1 MESKQGEKKHIRFI
15 IGKDIP
21 SPKQG
26 LECGNDCSSEST
38 SNLVREEISTP
49 CNNPPFLRYVPLSCC
64 KKGQSPFTE
73 CLQSIVDK
81 GRPPT
86 KLTMEDVAI
95 LKESH
100 AMPLTSSTNPLPS
113 KPLNGVVRSSQC
125 LIKHSILPSERTKEW
140 FDLKAYRLLAKAGY
154 NFSKQGDLGKLIPE
168 AIGEKMHGLSKTQR
182 KMWLEGYEIPIPKI
196 GLGYTP
202 EQPA

>member
-15 IGKDIP
+15 TRKDIP
-21 SPKQG
+21 SPKEG

-49 CNNPPFLRYVPLSCC
+49 CNNPPFLRYIPLSHC

-81 GRPPT
+81 GRPST

-100 AMPLTSSTNPLPS
+100 AMPLTSSTKSFAL
-113 KPLNGVVRSSQC
+113 
-125 LIKHSILPSERTKEW
+125 EATKW
-140 FDLKAYRLLAKAGY
+140 
-154 NFSKQGDLGKLIPE
+154 I
-168 AIGEKMHGLSKTQR
+168 R
-182 KMWLEGYEIPIPKI
+182 KVFTKSNRAWYSTK
-196 GLGYTP
+196 
-202 EQPA
+202 